1 MPTALVSWS
10 TEVFFIPSVTAQC
23 LVSFS
28 SALRSCSV
36 SKSVKAKV
44 APPEIWPFWFFR
56 SYYIILLS
64 VLQEVS
70 EKNSF
75 FCGRKDKVPMNSTSR
90 RWNEKPYRRTTER
103 RKGPAGHTG
112 RQQSALQ
119 RITAPAIQQRNR
131 TAWKPIWGTERKT
144 RKILRHHA
152 WNEPVSER
160 EAFASGFRIA
170 LRLARAALADKTNE

>member
-28 SALRSCSV
+28 NAFRSCSV

-44 APPEIWPFWFFR
+44 VPPEIWPFWFFR

-64 VLQEVS
+64 ALQEVS

-90 RWNEKPYRRTTER
+90 RWNEKHNRRTMKR
-103 RKGPAGHTG
+103 RNQPAGHTG

-119 RITAPAIQQRNR
+119 KNCNNCNPATRRNWLNRSSGNHRVQSPQPICWWLQNTSSVLEITQQ
-131 TAWKPIWGTERKT
+131 
-144 RKILRHHA
+144 ILQ
-152 WNEPVSER
+152 N
-160 EAFASGFRIA
+160 G
-170 LRLARAALADKTNE
+170 